1 MQLSSINIKNY
12 RSLEDLTL
20 EITSLDDGSFSY
32 GLIGVNEA
40 GKSSILKAIA
50 IKDDLIKLTPKDF
63 KDKSKSVE
71 INFNYQ
77 LSRKEVE
84 NYKVYVSQKYPS
96 ISTDATNFQKVTV
109 FYIYTTSNLNG
120 EIGLKFELNDGSDSV
135 TYPVDE
141 EFFKDIHEAIFWTA
155 EEKYLI
161 SKPINLAAF
170 SSKPQEVSVPL
181 RNCFLLADI
190 PNISERIKNIADDS
204 TEIEE
209 LQTQLGESVTKHIK
223 EIWPNHP
230 IEITFI
236 ISSGQ
241 INFHVKDKGS
251 NKPKTA
257 EQRSDGFKQF
267 ISFLLTIS
275 AQNMNEE
282 LSNSILLLDEPE
294 THLHPQ
300 AQEFLLGE
308 INKITRNK
316 RNNVALFATHS
327 NYMID
332 KIDLSRNY
340 RVEKVQDKTKI
351 ERLNKNGS
359 TYASVNYQVFGI
371 VGTDYFSELYGK
383 LHEKYIDSAAD
394 DAGKKERSY
403 QNNFDTKYL
412 VDFKGLKKIK
422 PFKGNPN
429 SATFPT
435 YIRNCI
441 HHPENGDKFTAQEL
455 ENAIKLLESYLETY
469 E

>member
-20 EITSLDDGSFSY
+20 EIKALDDGSFSY

-50 IKDDLIKLTPKDF
+50 IKDDLIKLTAKDF
-63 KDKSKSVE
+63 RDKGKEVE
-71 INFNYQ
+71 INLNYQ
-77 LSRKEVE
+77 MSKKEIDNFKLLISE
-84 NYKVYVSQKYPS
+84 KYPS
-96 ISTDATNFQKVTV
+96 YVDLNINFDEVSISHV
-109 FYIYTTSNLNG
+109 YTIANLKG
-120 EIGLKFELNDGSDSV
+120 EIGLKLKLVDGDTV
-135 TYPVDE
+135 TFPVDPV
-141 EFFKDIHEAIFWTA
+141 FFKDVHSAIFWTA

-161 SKPINLAAF
+161 SKPISLAAF
-170 SSKPQEVSVPL
+170 AGSPQEVSVPL

-190 PNISERIKNIADDS
+190 TNISERIKNIADDS
-204 TEIEE
+204 TEIEQ
-209 LQTQLGESVTKHIK
+209 LQTELGQSVTKHIK

-236 ISSGQ
+236 ISSGL
-241 INFHVKDKGS
+241 INFHVKDIGS
-251 NKPKTA
+251 SKPKTA

-267 ISFLLTIS
+267 VSFLLTIS

-282 LSNSILLLDEPE
+282 LANSILLLDEPE

-332 KIDLSRNY
+332 KLDLSRNY

-359 TYASVNYQVFGI
+359 TYASVNYQVFDI
-371 VGTDYFSELYGK
+371 ISTDYFSELYGK
-383 LHEKYIDSAAD
+383 LHEKYIDSAID

-403 QNNFDTKYL
+403 QNDFDTKYL
-412 VDFKGLKKIK
+412 VDIKGLKKTK
-422 PFKGNPN
+422 PLKGNAN
-429 SATFPT
+429 SVTVPT

-441 HHPENGDKFTAQEL
+441 HHPENGNTFTTHEL
-455 ENAIKLLESYLETY
+455 DVAIKMLADYLEMY
-469 E
+469 